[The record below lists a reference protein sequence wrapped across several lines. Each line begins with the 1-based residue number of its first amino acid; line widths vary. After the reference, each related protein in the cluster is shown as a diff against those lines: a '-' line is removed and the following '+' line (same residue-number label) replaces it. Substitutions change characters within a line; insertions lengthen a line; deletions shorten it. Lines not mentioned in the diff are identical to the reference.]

1 MWVYICSLVHIFIHH
16 MIIIEHLL
24 CARHSEKL
32 KHLKAVYGG
41 WFKRKELLAH
51 GEQLGSRQ
59 RYNSWHLWF
68 RHLVPGQR
76 SCHVHHSSMCSMWL
90 QL

>member
-51 GEQLGSRQ
+51 GEQ
-59 RYNSWHLWF
+59 
-68 RHLVPGQR
+68 
-76 SCHVHHSSMCSMWL
+76 
-90 QL
+90 